1 MKKFFLTSFTAA
13 LIFTFSSMAMAATKP
28 QPQPPA
34 PSANV
39 ITGCYQKVNG
49 QLRIVTSA
57 SQCRPSEIAISWN
70 ITGPQGPAGPE
81 GPTGPQGPVGPE
93 GPQGPDGVVL
103 TGTID
108 GGIGAISAN
117 SEVWVFAGPTV
128 TISTTDMQ
136 RITGSAQAPLGT
148 SDGGSVSFGYDL
160 CYRAAETSD
169 VLTNFTGSVY
179 SIGEVSASSG
189 RLSFAVAASVIP
201 GAGTWEVGYCI
212 LNSGASDLNNNSNV
226 NGWIVVTNQQ

>member
-1 MKKFFLTSFTAA
+1 MKKFILMSFIAA
-13 LIFTFSSMAMAATKP
+13 VIFTYSSMAMAASKAP
-28 QPQPPA
+28 PQPPA

-39 ITGCYQKVNG
+39 LTGCYQKVNG

-70 ITGPQGPAGPE
+70 ITGPQGPGGPQ
-81 GPTGPQGPVGPE
+81 GPAGPQGPVGPE

-103 TGTID
+103 TGTIN
-108 GGIGAISAN
+108 GGIGTISAN
-117 SEVWVFAGPTV
+117 STTWVFAGTTA
-128 TISTTDMQ
+128 TISTTDTQ

-148 SDGGSVSFGYDL
+148 SNGGSASFGYDL
-160 CYRAAETSD
+160 CYRAAGSPD
-169 VLTNFTGSVY
+169 ALTNFTGSVY

-189 RLSFAVAASVIP
+189 RLSFAAAASVIP
-201 GAGTWEVGYCI
+201 GTGTWEVGYCI

-226 NGWIVVTNQQ
+226 NGWIVVTNQ